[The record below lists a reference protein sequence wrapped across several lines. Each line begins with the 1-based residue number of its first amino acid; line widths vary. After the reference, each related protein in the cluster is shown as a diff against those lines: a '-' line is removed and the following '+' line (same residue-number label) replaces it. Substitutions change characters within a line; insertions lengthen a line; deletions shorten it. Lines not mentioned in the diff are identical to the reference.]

1 MTKITVNNYDLD
13 EEQLKP
19 VLENAKYSLIIAG
32 AGSGKTL
39 TLIGKIKYMLD
50 NQLIKPEEICT
61 ISFTNEATNNL
72 KKNIIKNCHVEVPT
86 FTFHKL
92 ALDILKKE
100 HVSYKIARPD
110 LLEFTI
116 QEFFETKCFGN
127 TFLIKKCY
135 KIFDIPFFFS
145 WKKILESAK
154 FPEYKKQIL
163 TFVNLFKANGYFEK
177 NLKDILRKAKKEP
190 LLYVIYAIYLLY
202 ETDKESSGTLDFD
215 DIILKT
221 TLYLKEHACTLPYK
235 LLIIDEFQDTS
246 LCRFQFVQEI
256 LKKTD
261 ASLCVVGDDYQ
272 SIYHFSGCDLTIF
285 LNFASYF
292 PNVKTYKLETTYRNS
307 DELVK
312 TAGRFIQKNPNQVKK
327 ELKSSKHIE
336 KPIKLIY
343 YKNLDSV
350 LERVLEM
357 IPEDK
362 EIFILGRNHFDL
374 KKYTKNLTYS
384 MKENNEITFFKFPNR
399 KIRFLT
405 VHAAKGLESDV
416 VILLNLE
423 NTLYGFPTLLKDEKI
438 LSYIKNQQPYPFE
451 EERRLFYVGL
461 TRTKSLIYVLIPK
474 FNPSC
479 FIKEIKKDKNVE
491 NLFL

>member
-1 MTKITVNNYDLD
+1 M
-13 EEQLKP
+13 
-19 VLENAKYSLIIAG
+19 
-32 AGSGKTL
+32 
-39 TLIGKIKYMLD
+39 
-50 NQLIKPEEICT
+50 
-61 ISFTNEATNNL
+61 
-72 KKNIIKNCHVEVPT
+72 
-86 FTFHKL
+86 
-92 ALDILKKE
+92 
-100 HVSYKIARPD
+100 
-110 LLEFTI
+110 
-116 QEFFETKCFGN
+116 
-127 TFLIKKCY
+127 
-135 KIFDIPFFFS
+135 
-145 WKKILESAK
+145 
-154 FPEYKKQIL
+154 
-163 TFVNLFKANGYFEK
+163 
-177 NLKDILRKAKKEP
+177 
-190 LLYVIYAIYLLY
+190 
-202 ETDKESSGTLDFD
+202 
-215 DIILKT
+215 
-221 TLYLKEHACTLPYK
+221 
-235 LLIIDEFQDTS
+235 
-246 LCRFQFVQEI
+246 
-256 LKKTD
+256 
-261 ASLCVVGDDYQ
+261 CVVGDDYQ

-461 TRTKSLIYVLIPK
+461 TRTKSLIYVLVPK

>member
-1 MTKITVNNYDLD
+1 MEKIIVNNYELD

-19 VLENAKYSLIIAG
+19 VLENPKYSLIIAG

-39 TLIGKIKYMLD
+39 TLIGKIKYMLE
-50 NQLIKPEEICT
+50 NNFVKPEEICT

-72 KKNIIKNCHVEVPT
+72 RKNILKNCQVEVPT

-100 HVSYKIARPD
+100 KVSYKIANPE
-110 LLEFTI
+110 LLQYTI
-116 QEFFETKCFGN
+116 DEFFQTKCFEN

-135 KIFDIPFFFS
+135 KVLDIPFFFS
-145 WKKILESAK
+145 WNKVLMSPKLLAI
-154 FPEYKKQIL
+154 KKQIM
-163 TFVNLFKANGYFEK
+163 TFINLFKANGYFQ
-177 NLKDILRKAKKEP
+177 NDLKTIFKKAHKES
-190 LLYVIYAIYLLY
+190 LLYIIYAIYLLY
-202 ETDKESSGTLDFD
+202 ETNKESENVFDFD

-221 TLYLKEHACTLPYK
+221 TAYLKENNCHLPYK

-246 LCRFQFVQEI
+246 LCRFQFVEEI
-256 LKKTD
+256 IKQTD

-285 LNFASYF
+285 LNFARYF
-292 PNVKTYKLETTYRNS
+292 PDVKTYKLETTYRNS

-312 TAGRFIQKNPNQVKK
+312 TAGMFVQKNPQQVKK
-327 ELKSSKHIE
+327 ELKSKKHLL
-336 KPIKLIY
+336 KPIKLVY
-343 YKNLDSV
+343 YKNVETILEKV
-350 LERVLEM
+350 LQK

-374 KKYTKNLTYS
+374 KKYTKNLHYKQ
-384 MKENNEITFFKFPNR
+384 KENNDIVFYKFPHH
-399 KIRFLT
+399 KVRFLT
-405 VHAAKGLESDV
+405 VHASKGLESDM

-423 NTLYGFPTLLKDEKI
+423 NTLYGFPSLQKDEKI
-438 LSYIKNQQPYPFE
+438 LSLIKKEQPYPFE

-461 TRTKSLIYVLIPK
+461 TRTKSIIFVLIPQYA
-474 FNPSC
+474 PSC
-479 FIKEIKKDKNVE
+479 FIKELKRDENVE
-491 NLFL
+491 IIRY